1 MQKMK
6 VDKEMK
12 QGGVDFK
19 YYDNILCCKWYNN
32 KVVLLF
38 ASSIEGINMSSKPS
52 INCPS
57 LVQMHNK
64 GMGGADLMN
73 QKTAAY

>member
-6 VDKEMK
+6 MDKEMK
-12 QGGVDFK
+12 Q
-19 YYDNILCCKWYNN
+19 
-32 KVVLLF
+32 VVLILSTMTIYSAVSGTTTKLCYFF

-57 LVQMHNK
+57 LVEMHNK